1 MEFSLDLTIEVLSR
15 TPDTLSALLGGMSEP
30 WIKSNEGGDTW
41 SAFDIVGH
49 LIHGEETDWIPRAK
63 IILQKQTKQ
72 PFESFDRFA
81 QFERFSSR
89 SLNDLLA
96 LFRERRGENL
106 QTLKSFNL
114 TPDELDLKGVHP
126 ELGEVTLRQL
136 LATWTVHDLSHIN
149 QISRVM
155 AKQYRGEVGPWRAY
169 IRLLQT

>member
-96 LFRERRGENL
+96 LFRERREENL

-155 AKQYRGEVGPWRAY
+155 AKQYRGEVGPWREY

>member
-63 IILQKQTKQ
+63 IILQKQREQ
-72 PFESFDRFA
+72 PFDSFDRFA

-96 LFRERRGENL
+96 LFRERREENL